1 MVSPPQKREG
11 VQELVEAHGQSER
24 HACHLVGM
32 PRSSGRYMAHS
43 RPGEAELRACIRRL
57 AIEHRAYG
65 CAQITYLL
73 RREGVTANKKRI
85 HRLWK
90 AEGLQQPRR
99 SPRKRWCGP
108 KGEVLKKAQRPNHVW
123 TYDLMEDRTEGG
135 RRLRLLNVLDEYTRE
150 SLAIRVER
158 TMPARRVLSTL
169 EWLVARRGAPEHI
182 RSDNGPE
189 FIAKAVRAWLG
200 AKGCETIFIRPGSP
214 WENPFIESFNGK
226 LRTECLNRHVFE
238 DGEEAR
244 TIIERW
250 RREYNEVRPHGSLG
264 GLSPAA
270 YAAQAAS
277 PLRPTASAPLPPNN
291 THAILSF

>member
-1 MVSPPQKREG
+1 MQDLTPSPDP
-11 VQELVEAHGQSER
+11 
-24 HACHLVGM
+24 
-32 PRSSGRYMAHS
+32 
-43 RPGEAELRACIRRL
+43 
-57 AIEHRAYG
+57 
-65 CAQITYLL
+65 
-73 RREGVTANKKRI
+73 
-85 HRLWK
+85 
-90 AEGLQQPRR
+90 
-99 SPRKRWCGP
+99 
-108 KGEVLKKAQRPNHVW
+108 
-123 TYDLMEDRTEGG
+123 
-135 RRLRLLNVLDEYTRE
+135 E
-150 SLAIRVER
+150 S
-158 TMPARRVLSTL
+158 RRVLSTL

-189 FIAKAVRAWLG
+189 FIAKEVRAWLG
-200 AKGCETIFIRPGSP
+200 AKGCETIFITPGSP

-244 TIIERW
+244 TIIEKW